1 MTTVLF
7 NGRGHVLHNICE
19 VHTSAAGQVLTS
31 LRGRQHCKMSTDVLQ
46 ISYTIVRLPSHSAAY
61 PCYFIDTKRYQDKQY
76 RMGADTNLNAT
87 TQLEFKRKILS
98 HSDLFGQ
105 FKSN

>member
-1 MTTVLF
+1 
-7 NGRGHVLHNICE
+7 
-19 VHTSAAGQVLTS
+19 
-31 LRGRQHCKMSTDVLQ
+31 MSTDVLQ